1 MQFTREDMK
10 VIRYH
15 PDPDREVLGM
25 SRCSILI
32 NNEVL
37 IYKLQGDIRWTA
49 RIALSKPRRRF
60 DTLKE
65 AVVWL
70 RLTY

>member
-10 VIRYH
+10 VVRFH
-15 PDPDREVLGM
+15 PKPDHEVLGT

-32 NNEVL
+32 NDEVL

-49 RIALSKPRRRF
+49 RTALSKPGHRF